1 MVSVRAACSTKSNV
15 LPRKTLDL
23 TLAHPPEAFSYEKNL
38 PSSHQ
43 RKTSKYPSAAAGR
56 CAFTSSTIISFSF
69 RRNKKINRAALETK
83 SAFLCK
89 PPWRCDV
96 ILDKNWEIEQRTRC
110 GIGYIV
116 KYLFESERKV
126 KCGLPRAQIDRL
138 QIRAML
144 QSLSVTYSFVYARGN
159 RTISG
164 WIKPDYALYA

>member
-1 MVSVRAACSTKSNV
+1 MVGVRAACSTKSNV
-15 LPRKTLDL
+15 LTRKTLDL

-43 RKTSKYPSAAAGR
+43 RETLNYPSVVV
-56 CAFTSSTIISFSF
+56 AFTSSTIISFSF
-69 RRNKKINRAALETK
+69 RRNTKKNRAALETK

-96 ILDKNWEIEQRTRC
+96 TLDKNWEIEQWTRC
-110 GIGYIV
+110 GIGYIQI
-116 KYLFESERKV
+116 FERKV

-144 QSLSVTYSFVYARGN
+144 QSLSVTYPFVYARGN

-164 WIKPDYALYA
+164 RMKLDYALYA

>member
-1 MVSVRAACSTKSNV
+1 MVGVRAACSTKSNV
-15 LPRKTLDL
+15 LTRKTLDL

-43 RKTSKYPSAAAGR
+43 REVLNYPSVVVV
-56 CAFTSSTIISFSF
+56 FTSSTIISFSF
-69 RRNKKINRAALETK
+69 RRDTKKNRAALETK

-96 ILDKNWEIEQRTRC
+96 TLDKNWEIER
-110 GIGYIV
+110 GIGFSQI
-116 KYLFESERKV
+116 FERKV

-144 QSLSVTYSFVYARGN
+144 QSLSVTYPFVYARGN
-159 RTISG
+159 RTVSG
-164 WIKPDYALYA
+164 WMKLDYALYA